1 MPTIQPERDDSGS
14 GIREYFRSLITDYY
28 LISGIINLFA
38 KGISILIALGIYFV
52 VLSFI
57 PAAIEYYMEVSLLST
72 LIFAV
77 FIIFPLQEK
86 LSGVLKSVLISEYLS
101 DDPRSSRIAYRR
113 FDHEG
118 LIKNVFPDLVRL
130 TESNY
135 GKLALLNNDLRT
147 FELYTYAKKK
157 QRKVIT
163 HDGINPDA
171 KLLKYILNK
180 KNGAI
185 IGEPDQNHEI
195 NEDFV
200 SLRANFILPFVYR
213 ETLFGFLAVSNIPK
227 DSVRQDL
234 SFLSGKCGIAVHNH
248 ILSSQVAENK
258 KYRKELETAG
268 KIRKF
273 LEPAEPPMIGN
284 IRTEILSREPGELL
298 EFLNSDGDETYFVIL
313 KLGITTQISVLVLCY
328 MLGIL
333 YSSRSSR
340 SVQSLNYIKNLVE
353 SYLKEISWNEEYDL
367 LVGAIRRSDSS
378 ISLRSSGKNFKVHRN
393 SNFGKNLLSIG
404 WEVEEEIG
412 SDPLVLTWRNRP
424 MVSFYDLRFP
434 S

>member
-1 MPTIQPERDDSGS
+1 MLTILPESENNQPGFKEA
-14 GIREYFRSLITDYY
+14 FRSLVTDYY

-38 KGISILIALGIYFV
+38 KGISILIALGLYFFI
-52 VLSFI
+52 LSVI
-57 PAAIEYYMEVSLLST
+57 PTAIEYYMEVSLLST
-72 LIFAV
+72 LMFAV
-77 FIIFPLQEK
+77 FVLFPLQEK
-86 LSGVLKSVLISEYLS
+86 LSGKLKSILISEYLS
-101 DDPRSSRIAYRR
+101 DDPRSSRMAYRR
-113 FDHEG
+113 FDHDG

-180 KNGAI
+180 KNGAM

-273 LEPAEPPMIGN
+273 LEAAEPPMIGN
-284 IRTEILSREPGELL
+284 IRTEILSREPGELV
-298 EFLNSDGDETYFVIL
+298 EFLNADGEETYFVIL
-313 KLGITTQISVLVLCY
+313 KLGVTNQVSVLVLCY
-328 MLGIL
+328 ILGIL
-333 YSSRSSR
+333 YSARTSK

-367 LVGAIRRSDSS
+367 LVGVIRRTESS

-393 SNFGKNLLSIG
+393 SDFGKNLLSIG

-412 SDPLVLTWRNRP
+412 NDPLILTWKTRP
-424 MVSFYDLRFP
+424 MISFYDLRFP

>member
-1 MPTIQPERDDSGS
+1 MLTTLPENEDIQPGFKEA
-14 GIREYFRSLITDYY
+14 FRSLVTDYY

-38 KGISILIALGIYFV
+38 KGISILIALALYFF
-52 VLSFI
+52 VLTVI
-57 PAAIEYYMEVSLLST
+57 PTAIEYYMEVSLLST

-77 FIIFPLQEK
+77 FILFPLQEK
-86 LSGVLKSVLISEYLS
+86 LSGKLKSILISEYLS
-101 DDPRSSRIAYRR
+101 DDPRSSRLAYRK

-118 LIKNVFPDLVRL
+118 LIRNVFPDLVRL

-171 KLLKYILNK
+171 KLLQYILNK
-180 KNGAI
+180 KNGAM

-273 LEPAEPPMIGN
+273 LEAAEPPMIGN
-284 IRTEILSREPGELL
+284 IRIEILSREPGELV
-298 EFLNSDGDETYFVIL
+298 EFLNSDGEETYFVIL
-313 KLGITTQISVLVLCY
+313 KLGVTNQISVLVLCY
-328 MLGIL
+328 ILGIL
-333 YSSRSSR
+333 YSARTSR

-353 SYLKEISWNEEYDL
+353 SYLKEISWNEDYDL
-367 LVGAIRRSDSS
+367 LVGVIRRSENT
-378 ISLRSSGKNFKVHRN
+378 ISLKTSGKNFKVHRN
-393 SNFGKNLLSIG
+393 SNFGKNLLSAG
-404 WEVEEEIG
+404 WEVEENIEN
-412 SDPLVLTWRNRP
+412 DPLILTWKSRP
-424 MVSFYDLRFP
+424 MISIHDLRF
-434 S
+434 SS

>member
-1 MPTIQPERDDSGS
+1 MLTTLPENEDTQPGFKES
-14 GIREYFRSLITDYY
+14 FRSLVTDYY

-38 KGISILIALGIYFV
+38 KGISILIALGLYFF
-52 VLSFI
+52 VLTVI
-57 PAAIEYYMEVSLLST
+57 PTAIEYYMEVSLLST

-77 FIIFPLQEK
+77 FILFPLQEK
-86 LSGVLKSVLISEYLS
+86 LSGKLKSILISEYLS
-101 DDPRSSRIAYRR
+101 DDPRSSRLAYRK

-118 LIKNVFPDLVRL
+118 LIRNVFPDLVRL

-157 QRKVIT
+157 QRKVII

-171 KLLKYILNK
+171 KLLEYILNK
-180 KNGAI
+180 KNGAM

-273 LEPAEPPMIGN
+273 LEAAEPPMIGN
-284 IRTEILSREPGELL
+284 IRIEVLSREPGELV
-298 EFLNSDGDETYFVIL
+298 EFLNSDGEETYFVIL
-313 KLGITTQISVLVLCY
+313 KLGVTNQISVLVLCY
-328 MLGIL
+328 ILGIL
-333 YSSRSSR
+333 YSARTSR
-340 SVQSLNYIKNLVE
+340 SVQSLNYVKNLVE
-353 SYLKEISWNEEYDL
+353 SYLKEISWNEDYDL
-367 LVGAIRRSDSS
+367 LVGVIRRTENT
-378 ISLRSSGKNFKVHRN
+378 ISLKTSGKNFKVHRN
-393 SNFGKNLLSIG
+393 SNFGKNLLSTG
-404 WEVEEEIG
+404 WEVEENIEN
-412 SDPLVLTWRNRP
+412 DPLILTWKSRP
-424 MVSFYDLRFP
+424 MISIHDLRFP

>member
-1 MPTIQPERDDSGS
+1 MLTTLPDNEENQIGF
-14 GIREYFRSLITDYY
+14 REAFRSLVTDYY

-38 KGISILIALGIYFV
+38 KGISILVALGVYFFI
-52 VLSFI
+52 LSVI
-57 PAAIEYYMEVSLLST
+57 PAAIEYYMEVGLLST

-86 LSGVLKSVLISEYLS
+86 LSGKLKSILISEYLS
-101 DDPRSSRIAYRR
+101 DDPRSSRLAYRK

-213 ETLFGFLAVSNIPK
+213 ETLFGFLAASNIPK

-273 LEPAEPPMIGN
+273 LEAAEPPMIGN
-284 IRTEILSREPGELL
+284 IRIEILSREPGELV
-298 EFLNSDGDETYFVIL
+298 EFLNSDGEETYFVIL
-313 KLGITTQISVLVLCY
+313 KLGVTNQISVLVLCY
-328 MLGIL
+328 ILGIL
-333 YSSRSSR
+333 FSARTSR
-340 SVQSLNYIKNLVE
+340 SVQSLSYVKNLVE
-353 SYLKEISWNEEYDL
+353 SYLKEISWNEDYDL
-367 LVGAIRRSDSS
+367 LVGVIRRSENT
-378 ISLRSSGKNFKVHRN
+378 ISLKTSGKNFKAHRN
-393 SNFGKNLLSIG
+393 SNFGKNLLSAG

-412 SDPLVLTWRNRP
+412 RDPLILTWKNRT
-424 MVSFYDLRFP
+424 MISIYDLGFP
-434 S
+434 A

>member
-1 MPTIQPERDDSGS
+1 MLTILPESENNQPGF
-14 GIREYFRSLITDYY
+14 REAFRSLVTDYY

-38 KGISILIALGIYFV
+38 KGISILIALGLYFFI
-52 VLSFI
+52 LSMI
-57 PAAIEYYMEVSLLST
+57 PTAIEYYMEVSFLST
-72 LIFAV
+72 LLFAV
-77 FIIFPLQEK
+77 FVIFPLQEK
-86 LSGVLKSVLISEYLS
+86 LSGKLKSILISEYLS
-101 DDPRSSRIAYRR
+101 DDPRSSRMAYRR
-113 FDHEG
+113 FDHDG

-163 HDGINPDA
+163 HDGINPEA

-180 KNGAI
+180 KNGAM

-273 LEPAEPPMIGN
+273 LEAGEPPMIGN
-284 IRTEILSREPGELL
+284 IRTEILSREPGELV
-298 EFLNSDGDETYFVIL
+298 EFLNADGEETYFVIL
-313 KLGITTQISVLVLCY
+313 KLGITNQVSVLVLCY
-328 MLGIL
+328 ILGIL
-333 YSSRSSR
+333 YSARTSR
-340 SVQSLNYIKNLVE
+340 SVQSLNYVKNLVE

-367 LVGAIRRSDSS
+367 LVGVIRRTEST

-412 SDPLVLTWRNRP
+412 NDPLILTWKTRA
-424 MVSFYDLRFP
+424 MISFYDLRFP
-434 S
+434 A

>member
-1 MPTIQPERDDSGS
+1 MLTILPDNDNNQPGFKEA
-14 GIREYFRSLITDYY
+14 FRYLVTDYY

-38 KGISILIALGIYFV
+38 KGISILIALGLYFFI
-52 VLSFI
+52 LSVI
-57 PAAIEYYMEVSLLST
+57 PTAIEYYMEVSFLST
-72 LIFAV
+72 LLFAV
-77 FIIFPLQEK
+77 FVIFPLQEK
-86 LSGVLKSVLISEYLS
+86 LSGKLKSILISEYLS
-101 DDPRSSRIAYRR
+101 DDPRSSRMAYRR
-113 FDHEG
+113 FDHDG

-135 GKLALLNNDLRT
+135 GKLALLNNDLKT

-163 HDGINPDA
+163 HDGINPEA

-180 KNGAI
+180 KNGAM

-273 LEPAEPPMIGN
+273 LEAGEPPMIGN
-284 IRTEILSREPGELL
+284 IRTEILSREPGELV
-298 EFLNSDGDETYFVIL
+298 EFLNADGEETYFVIL
-313 KLGITTQISVLVLCY
+313 KLGVTNQVSVLVLCY
-328 MLGIL
+328 ILGIL
-333 YSSRSSR
+333 YSARTSK

-353 SYLKEISWNEEYDL
+353 SYLKEITWNEEYDL
-367 LVGAIRRSDSS
+367 LVGLIRRTEST

-404 WEVEEEIG
+404 WEIEEEIG
-412 SDPLVLTWRNRP
+412 NDPLILTWKNRP
-424 MVSFYDLRFP
+424 MISFYDLRFP
-434 S
+434 T

>member
-1 MPTIQPERDDSGS
+1 MLTTLPDNEENQIGF
-14 GIREYFRSLITDYY
+14 REAFRSLVTDYY

-38 KGISILIALGIYFV
+38 KGISILIALGLYFFI
-52 VLSFI
+52 LSVI

-86 LSGVLKSVLISEYLS
+86 LSGKLKSILISEYLS
-101 DDPRSSRIAYRR
+101 DDPRSSQLAYRK

-213 ETLFGFLAVSNIPK
+213 ETLFGFLAASNIPK

-273 LEPAEPPMIGN
+273 LEAAEPPMIGN
-284 IRTEILSREPGELL
+284 IRIEVLSREPGELV
-298 EFLNSDGDETYFVIL
+298 EFLNSEGEETYFVIL
-313 KLGITTQISVLVLCY
+313 KLGVTNQISVLVLCY
-328 MLGIL
+328 ILGIL
-333 YSSRSSR
+333 FSARTSR
-340 SVQSLNYIKNLVE
+340 SVQSLSYIKNLVE
-353 SYLKEISWNEEYDL
+353 SYLKEISWNEDYDL
-367 LVGAIRRSDSS
+367 LVGVIRRSENT
-378 ISLRSSGKNFKVHRN
+378 ISLKTSGKNFKAHRN
-393 SNFGKNLLSIG
+393 SNFGKNLLSAG

-412 SDPLVLTWRNRP
+412 RDPLILTWKNRT
-424 MVSFYDLRFP
+424 MISIYDLGFP
-434 S
+434 A

>member
-1 MPTIQPERDDSGS
+1 MPTILPERDDSWPGF
-14 GIREYFRSLITDYY
+14 RDWFRSLVTDYY
-28 LISGIINLFA
+28 LISGIINLFS
-38 KGISILIALGIYFV
+38 KGISILIALGLYFFT
-52 VLSFI
+52 LSMI
-57 PAAIEYYMEVSLLST
+57 PAAIEYYMEVSLLFT

-86 LSGVLKSVLISEYLS
+86 LSGKLKSILISEYLS
-101 DDPRSSRIAYRR
+101 DDPRSSRMAYRR

-163 HDGINPDA
+163 HDGINPEA
-171 KLLKYILNK
+171 KLLRYILNK
-180 KNGAI
+180 KNGAM

-273 LEPAEPPMIGN
+273 LEAGEPPMIGN
-284 IRTEILSREPGELL
+284 IRTEVLSREPGELI
-298 EFLNSDGDETYFVIL
+298 EFLNSDGEETYFVIL
-313 KLGITTQISVLVLCY
+313 KLGITNQVSVLVLCY
-328 MLGIL
+328 ILGIL
-333 YSSRSSR
+333 FSARTSK

-353 SYLKEISWNEEYDL
+353 SYLKEISWNEDYDL
-367 LVGAIRRSDSS
+367 LVGVIRKTEST

-393 SNFGKNLLSIG
+393 SNFGKNILSIG
-404 WEVEEEIG
+404 WEIEEEIG
-412 SDPLVLTWRNRP
+412 RDPLVLTWRNRP
-424 MVSFYDLRFP
+424 MVSIYDLRFP

>member
-1 MPTIQPERDDSGS
+1 MLTILPENKNTNKGFK
-14 GIREYFRSLITDYY
+14 ETFRSLITDYY
-28 LISGIINLFA
+28 LISTIINLFA
-38 KGISILIALGIYFV
+38 KGSSVLIALGIYFFI
-52 VLSFI
+52 LSTV
-57 PAAIEYYMEVSLLST
+57 PSAIEYYMEVSLLST
-72 LIFAV
+72 LMFAV
-77 FIIFPLQEK
+77 FILFPLQEK
-86 LSGVLKSVLISEYLS
+86 LSGKLKSILISEYLS
-101 DDPRSSRIAYRR
+101 DDPRSSRLAYRK

-163 HDGINPDA
+163 HDGINPDS

-180 KNGAI
+180 KNGVI

-227 DSVRQDL
+227 DSVKQDL

-273 LEPAEPPMIGN
+273 LEAAEPPMIGT
-284 IRTEILSREPGELL
+284 IRIEILSREPGELV
-298 EFLNSDGDETYFVIL
+298 EFLNSEGEETFFIIL
-313 KLGITTQISVLVLCY
+313 KLGVTNQVSVLVLCY
-328 MLGIL
+328 ILGTL
-333 YSSRSSR
+333 YSARTSRSF
-340 SVQSLNYIKNLVE
+340 QSLNNIKNLVE

-367 LVGAIRRSDSS
+367 LVGVIRKSEST
-378 ISLRSSGKNFKVHRN
+378 ISLKASGKNFKVHKN
-393 SNFGKNLLSIG
+393 SDFSKNLLSTG
-404 WEVEEEIG
+404 WEVEESIET
-412 SDPLVLTWRNRP
+412 DPLVLTWKNRT
-424 MVSFYDLRFP
+424 MISIHDLRFP

>member
-1 MPTIQPERDDSGS
+1 MLTTLPENEDIQPGFKEA
-14 GIREYFRSLITDYY
+14 FRSLVTDYY

-38 KGISILIALGIYFV
+38 KGISILIALALYFF
-52 VLSFI
+52 VLTVI
-57 PAAIEYYMEVSLLST
+57 PTAIEYYMEVSLLST

-77 FIIFPLQEK
+77 FILFPLQEK
-86 LSGVLKSVLISEYLS
+86 LSGKLKSILISEYLS
-101 DDPRSSRIAYRR
+101 DDPRSSRLAYRK

-118 LIKNVFPDLVRL
+118 LIRNVFPDLVRL

-171 KLLKYILNK
+171 KLLQYILNK

-273 LEPAEPPMIGN
+273 LEAAEPPMIGN
-284 IRTEILSREPGELL
+284 IRIEILSREPGELV
-298 EFLNSDGDETYFVIL
+298 EFLNSDGEETYFVIL
-313 KLGITTQISVLVLCY
+313 KLGVTNQISVLVLCY
-328 MLGIL
+328 ILGIL
-333 YSSRSSR
+333 YSARTSR

-353 SYLKEISWNEEYDL
+353 SYLKEISWNEDYDL
-367 LVGAIRRSDSS
+367 LVGVIRRSENT
-378 ISLRSSGKNFKVHRN
+378 ISLKTSGKNFKVHRN
-393 SNFGKNLLSIG
+393 SNFGKNLLSAG
-404 WEVEEEIG
+404 WEVEENIEN
-412 SDPLVLTWRNRP
+412 DPLILTWKSRP
-424 MVSFYDLRFP
+424 MISIHDLRF
-434 S
+434 SS

>member
-1 MPTIQPERDDSGS
+1 MLTTLPDNEENQIGF
-14 GIREYFRSLITDYY
+14 REAFRSLVTDYY

-38 KGISILIALGIYFV
+38 KGISILVALGLYFFI
-52 VLSFI
+52 LSVI
-57 PAAIEYYMEVSLLST
+57 PAAIEYYMEVGLLST

-86 LSGVLKSVLISEYLS
+86 LSGKLKSILISEYLS
-101 DDPRSSRIAYRR
+101 DDPRSSRLAYRK

-213 ETLFGFLAVSNIPK
+213 ETLFGFLAASNIPK

-273 LEPAEPPMIGN
+273 LEAAEPPMIGN
-284 IRTEILSREPGELL
+284 IRIEILSREPGELI
-298 EFLNSDGDETYFVIL
+298 EFLNSDGEETYFVIL
-313 KLGITTQISVLVLCY
+313 KLGVTNQISVLVLCY
-328 MLGIL
+328 ILGIL
-333 YSSRSSR
+333 FSARTSR
-340 SVQSLNYIKNLVE
+340 SVQSLSYVKNLVE
-353 SYLKEISWNEEYDL
+353 SYLKEISWNEDYDL
-367 LVGAIRRSDSS
+367 LVGVIRRSENT
-378 ISLRSSGKNFKVHRN
+378 ISLKTSGKNFKAHRN
-393 SNFGKNLLSIG
+393 SNFGKNLLSAG

-412 SDPLVLTWRNRP
+412 RDPLILTWKNRT
-424 MVSFYDLRFP
+424 MISIYDLGFP
-434 S
+434 A

>member
-1 MPTIQPERDDSGS
+1 MLTTLPENEDIQPGFKEA
-14 GIREYFRSLITDYY
+14 FRSLVTDYY

-38 KGISILIALGIYFV
+38 KGISILIALALYFF
-52 VLSFI
+52 VLTVI
-57 PAAIEYYMEVSLLST
+57 PTAIEYYMEVSLLST
-72 LIFAV
+72 LIFAL
-77 FIIFPLQEK
+77 FILFPLQEK
-86 LSGVLKSVLISEYLS
+86 LSGKLKSILISEYLS
-101 DDPRSSRIAYRR
+101 DDPRSSRLAYRK

-118 LIKNVFPDLVRL
+118 LIRNVFPDLVRL

-171 KLLKYILNK
+171 KLLQYILNK
-180 KNGAI
+180 KNGAM

-273 LEPAEPPMIGN
+273 LEAAEPPMIGN
-284 IRTEILSREPGELL
+284 IRIEILSREPGELV
-298 EFLNSDGDETYFVIL
+298 EFLNSDGEETYFVIL
-313 KLGITTQISVLVLCY
+313 KLGVTNQISVLVLCY
-328 MLGIL
+328 ILGIL
-333 YSSRSSR
+333 YSARTSR

-353 SYLKEISWNEEYDL
+353 SYLKEISWNEDYDL
-367 LVGAIRRSDSS
+367 LVGVIRRSENT
-378 ISLRSSGKNFKVHRN
+378 ISLKTSGKNFKVHRN
-393 SNFGKNLLSIG
+393 SNFGKNLLSAG
-404 WEVEEEIG
+404 WEVEENIEN
-412 SDPLVLTWRNRP
+412 DPLILTWKSRP
-424 MVSFYDLRFP
+424 MISIHDLRF
-434 S
+434 SS

>member
-1 MPTIQPERDDSGS
+1 MLTILPDSTNKQPGF
-14 GIREYFRSLITDYY
+14 REAFRSLVTDYY

-38 KGISILIALGIYFV
+38 KGISIVIALGLYFFI
-52 VLSFI
+52 LSVI
-57 PAAIEYYMEVSLLST
+57 PTAIEYYMEVSLLST
-72 LIFAV
+72 LMFAV
-77 FIIFPLQEK
+77 FVLFPLQEK
-86 LSGVLKSVLISEYLS
+86 LSGKLKSILISEYLS
-101 DDPRSSRIAYRR
+101 DDPRSSRMAYRR
-113 FDHEG
+113 FDHDG

-147 FELYTYAKKK
+147 FELHTYAKKK

-180 KNGAI
+180 KNGAM

-273 LEPAEPPMIGN
+273 LEAAEPPMIGN
-284 IRTEILSREPGELL
+284 IRTEILSREPGELV
-298 EFLNSDGDETYFVIL
+298 EFLNADGEETYFVIL
-313 KLGITTQISVLVLCY
+313 KLGVTNQVSVLVLCY
-328 MLGIL
+328 ILGIL
-333 YSSRSSR
+333 YSARTSK

-367 LVGAIRRSDSS
+367 LVGVIRRMENT

-393 SNFGKNLLSIG
+393 SDFDKNLLSIG

-412 SDPLVLTWRNRP
+412 NDPLILTWKTRP
-424 MVSFYDLRFP
+424 MISFYDLRFP

>member
-1 MPTIQPERDDSGS
+1 MLTILPESKNTNSRFK
-14 GIREYFRSLITDYY
+14 ETFRSLVTDYY
-28 LISGIINLFA
+28 LISTIINLFA
-38 KGISILIALGIYFV
+38 KGSSVLIALGIYFFI
-52 VLSFI
+52 LSAV
-57 PAAIEYYMEVSLLST
+57 PNAIEYYMEVSLLST

-77 FIIFPLQEK
+77 FILFPLQEK
-86 LSGVLKSVLISEYLS
+86 LSGKLKSILISEYLS
-101 DDPRSSRIAYRR
+101 DDPRSSRLAYRK
-113 FDHEG
+113 FDQEG

-135 GKLALLNNDLRT
+135 GKLALLNNDLKT

-163 HDGINPDA
+163 HDGINPDS

-180 KNGAI
+180 KNGVI
-185 IGEPDQNHEI
+185 IGEQDQNHEI

-234 SFLSGKCGIAVHNH
+234 SFLSGKCGIAIHNH

-273 LEPAEPPMIGN
+273 LEAAELPMIGT
-284 IRTEILSREPGELL
+284 IRIEILSREPGELI
-298 EFLNSDGDETYFVIL
+298 EFLNSEGEETYFVIL
-313 KLGITTQISVLVLCY
+313 KLGITNQVSVLVLCY
-328 MLGIL
+328 ILGAL
-333 YSSRSSR
+333 YSVRTSRAF
-340 SVQSLNYIKNLVE
+340 QSLNNIKNLVE

-367 LVGAIRRSDSS
+367 LVGVIRKSENT
-378 ISLRSSGKNFKVHRN
+378 ISLKTSGKNFKVHKKFR
-393 SNFGKNLLSIG
+393 LQ
-404 WEVEEEIG
+404 
-412 SDPLVLTWRNRP
+412 
-424 MVSFYDLRFP
+424 
-434 S
+434 

>member
-1 MPTIQPERDDSGS
+1 MLTTLPESKNNQRGF
-14 GIREYFRSLITDYY
+14 RETFRSLVTDYY

-38 KGISILIALGIYFV
+38 KGTSVLISLGFYFFILSVF
-52 VLSFI
+52 
-57 PAAIEYYMEVSLLST
+57 PTAIEYYMEVSLLST
-72 LIFAV
+72 LIFSV
-77 FIIFPLQEK
+77 FIVFPLQEK
-86 LSGVLKSVLISEYLS
+86 LSGKLKSILISEYLS
-101 DDPRSSRIAYRR
+101 DDPRSSRLAYRK

-118 LIKNVFPDLVRL
+118 LIKNVFPDLIRL

-135 GKLALLNNDLRT
+135 GKLALLNNDLKT
-147 FELYTYAKKK
+147 FELYMYAKKK

-163 HDGINPDA
+163 HDGINPEA

-185 IGEPDQNHEI
+185 IGEADQNHEI

-273 LEPAEPPMIGN
+273 LEAAEPPMIGN
-284 IRTEILSREPGELL
+284 IRIEILSREPGELL
-298 EFLNSDGDETYFVIL
+298 EFLNSEGDETHFVIL
-313 KLGITTQISVLVLCY
+313 KLGITNQVSVLVLCY
-328 MLGIL
+328 ILGVL
-333 YSSRSSR
+333 YSARTSR
-340 SVQSLNYIKNLVE
+340 SVQNLSHIKHL
-353 SYLKEISWNEEYDL
+353 
-367 LVGAIRRSDSS
+367 
-378 ISLRSSGKNFKVHRN
+378 
-393 SNFGKNLLSIG
+393 
-404 WEVEEEIG
+404 
-412 SDPLVLTWRNRP
+412 
-424 MVSFYDLRFP
+424 
-434 S
+434 

>member
-1 MPTIQPERDDSGS
+1 MLTTLPESKNTERGFK
-14 GIREYFRSLITDYY
+14 ETFRFLITDYY

-38 KGISILIALGIYFV
+38 KGTSVLIALGFYFFI
-52 VLSFI
+52 LSVF
-57 PAAIEYYMEVSLLST
+57 PTAIEYYMEVSLLST

-86 LSGVLKSVLISEYLS
+86 FSGKLKSILISEYLS
-101 DDPRSSRIAYRR
+101 DDPRSSRLAYRK

-135 GKLALLNNDLRT
+135 GKLALLNNDLKT
-147 FELYTYAKKK
+147 FELYMYAKKK

-163 HDGINPDA
+163 HDGINPEA

-180 KNGAI
+180 KNGSI

-273 LEPAEPPMIGN
+273 LEAAAEPPMIGN
-284 IRTEILSREPGELL
+284 IRIDILSREPGELV
-298 EFLNSDGDETYFVIL
+298 EFLHSEGDETYFVIL
-313 KLGITTQISVLVLCY
+313 KLGITNQVSVLVLCY
-328 MLGIL
+328 ILGVL
-333 YSSRSSR
+333 YSARTSR
-340 SVQSLNYIKNLVE
+340 SVHNLSYVKNLVE

-367 LVGAIRRSDSS
+367 LVGVIRKNENT
-378 ISLRSSGKNFKVHRN
+378 ISLKTSGKNFKVHRN
-393 SNFGKNLLSIG
+393 SNFGKNLLSTG
-404 WEVEEEIG
+404 WEVEENIEN
-412 SDPLVLTWRNRP
+412 DPLVITWKNRT
-424 MVSFYDLRFP
+424 MISIHDLRF

>member
-1 MPTIQPERDDSGS
+1 MLTTLPENEDIQPGFKEA
-14 GIREYFRSLITDYY
+14 FRSLVTDYY

-38 KGISILIALGIYFV
+38 KGISILIALALYFF
-52 VLSFI
+52 VLTVI
-57 PAAIEYYMEVSLLST
+57 PTAIEYYMEVSLLST

-77 FIIFPLQEK
+77 FILFPLQEK
-86 LSGVLKSVLISEYLS
+86 LSGKLKSVLISEYLS
-101 DDPRSSRIAYRR
+101 DDPRSSRLAYRK

-118 LIKNVFPDLVRL
+118 LIRNVFPDLVRL

-171 KLLKYILNK
+171 KLLQYILNK
-180 KNGAI
+180 KNGAM

-273 LEPAEPPMIGN
+273 LEAAEPPMIGN
-284 IRTEILSREPGELL
+284 IRIEILSREPGELV
-298 EFLNSDGDETYFVIL
+298 EFLNSDGEETYFVIL
-313 KLGITTQISVLVLCY
+313 KLGVTNQISVLVLCY
-328 MLGIL
+328 ILGIL
-333 YSSRSSR
+333 YSARTSR

-353 SYLKEISWNEEYDL
+353 SYLKEISWNEDYDL
-367 LVGAIRRSDSS
+367 LVGVIRRSENT
-378 ISLRSSGKNFKVHRN
+378 ISLKTSGKNFKVHRN
-393 SNFGKNLLSIG
+393 SNFGKNLLSAG
-404 WEVEEEIG
+404 WEVEENIEN
-412 SDPLVLTWRNRP
+412 DPLILTWKSRP
-424 MVSFYDLRFP
+424 MISIHDLRF
-434 S
+434 SS

>member
-1 MPTIQPERDDSGS
+1 MLTTLPENEDSQPGFKEA
-14 GIREYFRSLITDYY
+14 FRSLVTDYY
-28 LISGIINLFA
+28 LISGIINLFV
-38 KGISILIALGIYFV
+38 KGISILVASGLYFFFLTV
-52 VLSFI
+52 I
-57 PAAIEYYMEVSLLST
+57 PTAIEYYMEVSLLST

-77 FIIFPLQEK
+77 FILFPLQEK
-86 LSGVLKSVLISEYLS
+86 LGGKLKSILISEYLS
-101 DDPRSSRIAYRR
+101 DDPRSSRLAYRK
-113 FDHEG
+113 FDHDG

-180 KNGAI
+180 KNGAM

-195 NEDFV
+195 NEDYV

-273 LEPAEPPMIGN
+273 LEAAEPPMIGN
-284 IRTEILSREPGELL
+284 VRIEFLSREPGELV
-298 EFLNSDGDETYFVIL
+298 EFLNSDGEETYFVIL
-313 KLGITTQISVLVLCY
+313 KLGVTNQISVLVLCY
-328 MLGIL
+328 ILGIL
-333 YSSRSSR
+333 YSARTSR
-340 SVQSLNYIKNLVE
+340 SVQSLNYVKNLVE
-353 SYLKEISWNEEYDL
+353 SYLKEISWNEDYDL
-367 LVGAIRRSDSS
+367 LVGVIRRSEST
-378 ISLRSSGKNFKVHRN
+378 ISLKTSGKNFKVHKN
-393 SNFGKNLLSIG
+393 SDFGKNLLSTG
-404 WEVEEEIG
+404 WEVEENIEN
-412 SDPLVLTWRNRP
+412 DPLILTWKNRP
-424 MVSFYDLRFP
+424 MISVHDLRFP

>member
-1 MPTIQPERDDSGS
+1 MLTILPESKNTNSGFK
-14 GIREYFRSLITDYY
+14 ETFRSLVTDYY
-28 LISGIINLFA
+28 LISTIINLFA
-38 KGISILIALGIYFV
+38 KGSSVLIALGIYFFI
-52 VLSFI
+52 LSTV
-57 PAAIEYYMEVSLLST
+57 PSAIEYYMEVSLLST

-77 FIIFPLQEK
+77 FILFPLQEK
-86 LSGVLKSVLISEYLS
+86 FSGKLKSILISEYLS
-101 DDPRSSRIAYRR
+101 DDPRSSRLAYRK

-135 GKLALLNNDLRT
+135 GKLALLNNDLKT

-157 QRKVIT
+157 QRKVII
-163 HDGINPDA
+163 HDGINPDS

-180 KNGAI
+180 KNGVI
-185 IGEPDQNHEI
+185 IGEQDQNHEI

-273 LEPAEPPMIGN
+273 LEAAEPPMIGT
-284 IRTEILSREPGELL
+284 IRIEILSREPGELI
-298 EFLNSDGDETYFVIL
+298 EFLNSDGEETYFVIL
-313 KLGITTQISVLVLCY
+313 KLGVTNQVSVLVLCY
-328 MLGIL
+328 ILGTL
-333 YSSRSSR
+333 YSAKTSRAF
-340 SVQSLNYIKNLVE
+340 QSLNNIKHLVE

-367 LVGAIRRSDSS
+367 LVGIIRKSEST
-378 ISLRSSGKNFKVHRN
+378 ISLKTSGKNFKVHKN
-393 SNFGKNLLSIG
+393 SDFSKNLLSAG
-404 WEVEEEIG
+404 WEVEENIEK
-412 SDPLVLTWRNRP
+412 DPLVLTWKNRT
-424 MVSFYDLRFP
+424 MISIHDLRFP